1 MFCISSPSF
10 HRKFERIQ
18 IIRRGERLWESNI
31 ILRDDWVGEEE
42 GRERDFS
49 GSRSQLLFVFLL
61 DQIRAAR
68 RMAETDNIINDC
80 SDDTVYLKVSYFQ
93 PAGFYFLIKGLRW
106 FMFWPRLPG
115 KSPRALRCHLPGRKW
130 EGTRLCREGNPGCK
144 EGRRKNDF

>member
-1 MFCISSPSF
+1 MIELVR
-10 HRKFERIQ
+10 RKR
-18 IIRRGERLWESNI
+18 
-31 ILRDDWVGEEE
+31 E
-42 GRERDFS
+42 GVFS

-106 FMFWPRLPG
+106 FMF
-115 KSPRALRCHLPGRKW
+115 
-130 EGTRLCREGNPGCK
+130 
-144 EGRRKNDF
+144 